1 MIKKKL
7 MKNNIIS
14 IKFVLIGALF
24 SLFPFVSF
32 AQTESQKQEIIAHY
46 DMAKIKALQLKIK
59 EKATAEKERAYAAA
73 KENQWEI
80 YKFNPDGSFDE
91 LVGLFPDGS
100 PKYLALDNVN
110 AAKSTR
116 ANHLNFGGSLGLNL
130 NGQNM
135 VGGVWDGGP
144 VRTSHQ
150 EFGGRVIIG
159 DGVTTLNS
167 NSFHGTHVTGTVTA
181 TGVQADAKGMAN
193 LATVKTFDWSFDEEE
208 VLTEIQ
214 NGMLLSNHSYGVPIA
229 NVPSSWYIGAYSED
243 ARAWDE
249 IHYVSPYYLMIV
261 SAGNDGGN
269 TNPNPTT
276 VGFDKLNGN
285 KNGKNNLVI
294 ANTLDALINPAG
306 DLLLVNINNGSSQ
319 GPTDDFRI
327 KPDIAGNGTGLY
339 STTSTGDTQYTSLS
353 GTSMA
358 SPNVM
363 GTVLLVQ
370 QHFNNVNQKF
380 MRSSTLKALACH
392 TADDAGN
399 AGPDA
404 KFGWGLL
411 NAKAAANAITN
422 NGLNTWITE
431 EKLNNNQTFT
441 MTVKSTAGSPLVAT
455 ICWTDVP
462 GIANSGVL
470 NNSTP
475 VLVNDLDIRITQG
488 GETFYPWRL
497 LPNATSLAVRNGD
510 NLVDTVETIKI
521 DNANGG
527 DYTITVTHKGTLVD
541 NQQPFGLVISGIN
554 STFGMIPLGYDQ
566 VKCSNE
572 EATFNL
578 SLNGVANGNVTL
590 STINAPV
597 GATINFSANPLTTN
611 GQFTMTVSNL
621 SNVAPGNYAIGV
633 VGTNGT
639 DTETRYVNLRVLS
652 NQFGT
657 ISAIYPSNGQQT
669 LPSTFNLTW
678 QADTNAENYLVEVAT
693 DYNFNSIIA
702 SGTTQ
707 TTSFTIA
714 SLESKTVYYW
724 RVKPSNQCGFATNF
738 AVYSFQTG
746 ILNCQNQFIGTD
758 FSDSTIG
765 NVSNSLAS
773 IPITVSGG
781 FIIGDVNVS
790 LAITHTWVQ
799 DMTIYLDGPAS
810 IGSPRITLFQEAC
823 AGEDNIDAVVDD
835 AGNVVQCTINPTP
848 AIAGTVKPVQFLSA
862 LNGLNADGVWKLQ
875 VVDNHN
881 GDGGKIDE
889 FSLDF
894 CSVNPVA
901 NLLILTN
908 NGILTETSSN
918 RVILNTDLNASTPL
932 QTAVTQKYT
941 VVALPQLGIL
951 TKNGV
956 ALVLGNSFTQNDI
969 NSGIVSYANSQT
981 SPGVDS
987 FKVDILNNTSGWY
1000 PNTIVNIII
1009 EENLSIAENTLNLVQ
1024 IYPNPTQ
1031 SSVTIQIP
1039 TMLSGESKIDLFD
1052 MQGRTILSKENNQQT
1067 TQLDLSNLT
1076 DGIYFIAISYQN
1088 QKVVKK
1094 IILKK

>member
-1 MIKKKL
+1 MKKNVVYIK
-7 MKNNIIS
+7 IILLAVFFS
-14 IKFVLIGALF
+14 VL
-24 SLFPFVSF
+24 PFASF
-32 AQTESQKQEIIAHY
+32 AQTESQKKEILAQY
-46 DMAKIKALQLKIK
+46 DLAKIKALQQ
-59 EKATAEKERAYAAA
+59 EFTQKAKAEKEKTLAAA
-73 KENQWEI
+73 RANQWEI
-80 YKFNPDGSFDE
+80 YKFNPDGTFDE
-91 LVGLFPDGS
+91 LMGLFPDGS

-116 ANHLNFGGSLGLNL
+116 TNHLNSGGSLGLNL

-150 EFGGRVIIG
+150 EFGGRVVIG
-159 DGVTTLNS
+159 DGATILNS

-193 LATVKTFDWSFDEEE
+193 LATVKTFDWNFDEIE
-208 VLTEIQ
+208 VLAEIQ
-214 NGMLLSNHSYGVPIA
+214 NGLLLSNHSYGVPIA
-229 NVPSSWYIGAYSED
+229 NVSSPWYMGAYSED

-269 TNPNPTT
+269 TNPSPTT

-294 ANTLDALINPAG
+294 ANALDALVDAAG
-306 DLLLVNINNGSSQ
+306 NLQLVNINNGSSQ

-339 STTSTGDTQYTSLS
+339 STTSTGDTNYTTLS

-363 GTVLLVQ
+363 GTLLLVQ

-422 NGLNTWITE
+422 NGLNTWISE
-431 EKLNNNQTFT
+431 EKLSNTQSFT
-441 MTVKSTAGSPLVAT
+441 MTVKSIAGAPLVAT

-462 GIANSGVL
+462 GLANTGIL
-470 NNSTP
+470 NNVTP
-475 VLVNDLDIRITQG
+475 ALVNDLDIRITQG
-488 GETFYPWRL
+488 GETYYPWRL

-510 NLVDTVETIKI
+510 NFVDTVETIKI

-527 DYTITVTHKGTLVD
+527 DYTITITHKGTLVD
-541 NQQPFGLVISGIN
+541 NEQAFGLVISGIN
-554 STFGMIPLGYDQ
+554 STFGMIPLGYNQ

-572 EATFNL
+572 EAAFPFNL
-578 SLNGVANGNVTL
+578 TGNANANVTL
-590 STINAPV
+590 SVVNAPA
-597 GATINFSANPLTTN
+597 GATINFSTNPLSSN

-621 SNVAPGNYAIGV
+621 SNVIPGNYAIGV

-639 DTETRYVNLRVLS
+639 ETETRYVNLRILS
-652 NQFGT
+652 NEFGPIT
-657 ISAIYPSNGQQT
+657 AIYPSNGQKT
-669 LPSTFNLTW
+669 LPATFNLTW
-678 QADTNAENYLVEVAT
+678 QADPNSENYMVEVAT
-693 DYNFNSIIA
+693 DFDFNSIII
-702 SGTTQ
+702 SETTQ
-707 TTSFTIA
+707 NTSLSI
-714 SLESKTVYYW
+714 SNLMSKTVYYW

-738 AVYSFQTG
+738 AVASFQTG

-758 FSDSTIG
+758 LSDATIG
-765 NVSNSLAS
+765 NVANSLAS
-773 IPITVSGG
+773 IPVTVSGG
-781 FIIGDVNVS
+781 FVIGDVNVS

-799 DMTIYLDGPAS
+799 DMTIYLDGPAA
-810 IGSPRITLFQEAC
+810 IGSPRIILFQEAC
-823 AGEDNIDAVVDD
+823 AGEDDIDAVVDD
-835 AGNVVQCTINPTP
+835 AGGEVQCTVNPTP
-848 AIAGTVKPVQFLSA
+848 AIVGTVKPVQFLSS
-862 LNGLNADGVWKLQ
+862 LNGLNADGIWKLQ
-875 VVDNHN
+875 VIDNHN
-881 GDGGKIDE
+881 GDGGAITE

-901 NLLILTN
+901 NLMTLTN
-908 NGILTETSSN
+908 TGIITTVSTDKIIFNTE
-918 RVILNTDLNASTPL
+918 LNANTPF
-932 QTAVTQKYT
+932 QTAATQKYT
-941 VVALPQLGIL
+941 LVTLPELGMIKKDGIPL
-951 TKNGV
+951 T
-956 ALVLGNSFTQNDI
+956 LGNSFTQSEI
-969 NSGIVSYANSQT
+969 NLGKISYENSQI
-981 SPGVDS
+981 SAGIDS
-987 FKVDILNNTSGWY
+987 FKVDVLNNTSGWY
-1000 PNTIVNIII
+1000 PNTTVNIII
-1009 EENLSIAENTLNLVQ
+1009 EENLSVSENTLNLVK
-1024 IYPNPTQ
+1024 IYPNPTKGFVSIQ
-1031 SSVTIQIP
+1031 LPSVI
-1039 TMLSGESKIDLFD
+1039 SGESKISLIDI
-1052 MQGRTILSKENNQQT
+1052 QGRTIFSKENNQQT
-1067 TQLDLSNLT
+1067 TQIDLSHLT
-1076 DGIYFIAISYQN
+1076 DGIYFISLTYQN

>member
-1 MIKKKL
+1 
-7 MKNNIIS
+7 MKNSTVSLKYVLLGAFFSMIS
-14 IKFVLIGALF
+14 CIT
-24 SLFPFVSF
+24 F
-32 AQTESQKQEIIAHY
+32 AQTDLQKQEIIAQY
-46 DMAKIKALQLKIK
+46 NIPKIKALQQQLAEKARAEK
-59 EKATAEKERAYAAA
+59 EKAIAAA
-73 KENQWEI
+73 RANQWDI
-80 YKFNPDGSFDE
+80 FKFNPDGSFDE
-91 LVGLFPDGS
+91 LIGLFPDGS

-116 ANHLNFGGSLGLNL
+116 ANHLNSGGSLGLNL

-135 VGGVWDGGP
+135 IGGVWDGGP

-159 DGVTTLNS
+159 DGVSILNS

-181 TGVQADAKGMAN
+181 TGVDANAKGMAN

-208 VLTEIQ
+208 VLAEVQ
-214 NGMLLSNHSYGVPIA
+214 NGLLLSNHSYGVPIA
-229 NVPSSWYIGAYSED
+229 NAPGPWFMGAYSED
-243 ARAWDE
+243 ARVWDE

-269 TNPNPTT
+269 TNSSPSTI
-276 VGFDKLNGN
+276 GYDKLNGN
-285 KNGKNNLVI
+285 KNAKNNLVI
-294 ANTLDALINPAG
+294 ANTLDALVDSSGN
-306 DLLLVNINNGSSQ
+306 LQLVNINSGSSQ

-327 KPDIAGNGTGLY
+327 KPDISGNGTGLY
-339 STTSTGDTQYTSLS
+339 STTSTGDTQYTNLS

-363 GTVLLVQ
+363 GTLLLVQ

-422 NGLNTWITE
+422 NGLNTWISE
-431 EKLNNNQTFT
+431 ENLNNNQSFT

-462 GIANSGVL
+462 GVANSGIL

-475 VLVNDLDIRITQG
+475 VLINDLDIRITQG

-510 NLVDTVETIKI
+510 NFVDTVETIKI

-541 NQQPFGLVISGIN
+541 NQQAFGLVISGIN

-572 EATFNL
+572 EATFSL
-578 SLNGVANGNVTL
+578 SLNGITNGNVTL
-590 STINAPV
+590 STINAPA
-597 GATINFSANPLTTN
+597 GATINFSSNPLTAN
-611 GQFTMTVSNL
+611 GQFTMNLSNL
-621 SNVAPGNYAIGV
+621 SNVTPGNYAIGV

-639 DTETRYVNLRVLS
+639 DTQTRYVNLRVLS
-652 NQFGT
+652 SEFGT
-657 ISAIYPSNGQQT
+657 ISTIYPSNGQQT

-678 QADTNAENYLVEVAT
+678 QVDPNAESYLVEVST
-693 DYNFNSIIA
+693 DYNFNSIVI
-702 SGTTQ
+702 SETTVN
-707 TTSFTIA
+707 SSLSI
-714 SLESKTVYYW
+714 SNLESKTIYYW
-724 RVKPSNQCGFATNF
+724 RVKPSNRCGIATNF
-738 AVYSFQTG
+738 AVSSFQTG

-758 FSDSTIG
+758 FSDASIG
-765 NVSNSLAS
+765 SVANSLAS
-773 IPITVSGG
+773 VPVTVTGG

-799 DMTIYLDGPAS
+799 DMTIYLDGPAE
-810 IGSPRITLFQEAC
+810 IGSPRITLFQEPC

-835 AGNVVQCTINPTP
+835 AGNTIQCNTNPTP
-848 AIAGTVKPVQFLSA
+848 AINGVVKPVQFLSN
-862 LNGLNADGVWKLQ
+862 LNGLNANGVWKLQ

-881 GDGGKIDE
+881 NDGGTIDE

-901 NLLILTN
+901 NLMTLTN
-908 NGILTETSSN
+908 NDIITETSSN
-918 RVILNTDLNASTPL
+918 KVILNTELNASTPF
-932 QTAVTQKYT
+932 QTATTQKYT
-941 VVALPQLGIL
+941 LVALPQLGVL
-951 TKNGV
+951 TMNGV
-956 ALVLGNSFTQNDI
+956 ALNLGNTFTQNDI
-969 NSGIVSYANSQT
+969 NLGVISYTNSQT

-987 FKVDILNNTSGWY
+987 FKVDVLNNTSGWY
-1000 PNTIVNIII
+1000 PNTMVNIII
-1009 EENLSIAENTLNLVQ
+1009 EENLSISENTLNSVM

-1031 SSVTIQIP
+1031 NFISIQLPSI
-1039 TMLSGESKIDLFD
+1039 LNGESKINLID
-1052 MQGRTILSKENNQQT
+1052 MQGRTILAEQINQQT
-1067 TQLDLSNLT
+1067 TQIDLSHFT
-1076 DGIYFIAISYQN
+1076 EGVYFVSISYQN

-1094 IILKK
+1094 IVLKK

>member
-1 MIKKKL
+1 MKKIAKTTKIILFVMMIFFCPYL
-7 MKNNIIS
+7 
-14 IKFVLIGALF
+14 LT
-24 SLFPFVSF
+24 
-32 AQTESQKQEIIAHY
+32 AQTEEQKQEILAQY
-46 DMAKIKALQLKIK
+46 DLSKIKALQLKLTERARVEK
-59 EKATAEKERAYAAA
+59 EKALAAA
-73 KENQWEI
+73 RANQWDI

-100 PKYLALDNVN
+100 PKYYALDNAN
-110 AAKSTR
+110 AARSTR
-116 ANHLNFGGSLGLNL
+116 ANHLNSGGSLGLNL

-144 VRTSHQ
+144 VRTTHQ
-150 EFGGRVIIG
+150 EFGGRVIVG
-159 DGVTTLNS
+159 DGVFNLNN
-167 NSFHGTHVTGTVTA
+167 NSFHGTHVTGTVA
-181 TGVQADAKGMAN
+181 GTGIQAEAKGMAN
-193 LATVKTFDWSFDEEE
+193 MATVKTFDWNQDEEE
-208 VLTEIQ
+208 VLAEIQ
-214 NGMLLSNHSYGVPIA
+214 NGLLLSNHSYGIPIA
-229 NVPSSWYIGAYSED
+229 NVPGPWFIGAYSQD
-243 ARAWDE
+243 ARTWDE
-249 IHYVSPYYLMIV
+249 IHHVSPYYLMIV

-269 TNPNPTT
+269 TNPSPTT
-276 VGFDKLNGN
+276 IGFDKLNGN
-285 KNGKNNLVI
+285 KNAKNNLVI
-294 ANTLDALINPAG
+294 ANALDALVDTAG
-306 DLLLVNINNGSSQ
+306 NLMLVNINSGSSQ

-327 KPDIAGNGTGLY
+327 KPDITGNGTGLY
-339 STTSTGDTQYTSLS
+339 STTSTGDTNYTTLS
-353 GTSMA
+353 GTSMS

-363 GTVLLVQ
+363 GTLLLVQ

-380 MRSSTLKALACH
+380 MRSSTLKALACN

-404 KFGWGLL
+404 RFGWGLL

-422 NGLNTWITE
+422 NGLNTWISE
-431 EKLNNNQTFT
+431 ESLNNNQSFT
-441 MTVKSTAGSPLVAT
+441 MTVKSTAGAPLVAT

-488 GETFYPWRL
+488 GETYYPWRL

-510 NLVDTVETIKI
+510 NFVDTVETIKI

-527 DYTITVTHKGTLVD
+527 DYTITVTHKGNLVD
-541 NQQPFGLVISGIN
+541 NKQPFGLVISGIN

-572 EATFNL
+572 DATFSL
-578 SLNGVANGNVTL
+578 SLNGVGNGNVTL

-597 GATINFSANPLTTN
+597 GATINFSANPLTAN
-611 GQFTMTVSNL
+611 GQFTMNVSNL
-621 SNVAPGNYAIGV
+621 SNVAPGNYTIGV

-639 DTETRYVNLRVLS
+639 DTQTRYVNLRVLS

-657 ISAIYPSNGQQT
+657 ISAIYPANGQQT
-669 LPSTFNLTW
+669 LPATFNLTW
-678 QADTNAENYLVEVAT
+678 QTDPNAENYLVEVAT
-693 DYNFNSIIA
+693 DYNFNTIIT
-702 SGTTQ
+702 SET
-707 TTSFTIA
+707 TTSSTLSI
-714 SLESKTVYYW
+714 SNLESKTVYYW

-738 AVYSFQTG
+738 AVASFQTG

-758 FSDSTIG
+758 FSDSAIG
-765 NVSNSLAS
+765 TVANSLAS
-773 IPITVSGG
+773 VPVTVSGG

-790 LAITHTWVQ
+790 LALTHTWVQ

-810 IGSPRITLFQEAC
+810 IGSPRITLFQEPC

-835 AGNVVQCTINPTP
+835 GGNVVVCMTNPTP
-848 AIAGTVKPVQFLSA
+848 AIVGTVKPVEFLST

-881 GDGGKIDE
+881 GDGGTIDE
-889 FSLDF
+889 FSLNF

-901 NLLILTN
+901 NLMTLTN
-908 NGILTETSSN
+908 NGIVTSASSSKI
-918 RVILNTDLNASTPL
+918 ILNTELNANTPF
-932 QTAVTQKYT
+932 QTAITQKYT
-941 VVALPQLGIL
+941 LVALPQLGTL

-956 ALVLGNSFTQNDI
+956 TLVLGDSFTQNDI
-969 NSGIVSYANSQT
+969 NLGVVSYSNSQT
-981 SPGVDS
+981 SPSVDF
-987 FKVDILNNTSGWY
+987 FKVDVLNNTSGWY
-1000 PNTIVNIII
+1000 PNTTVNIII
-1009 EENLSIAENTLNLVQ
+1009 EENLSVSENTLNLVK
-1024 IYPNPTQ
+1024 IYPNPTKGFV
-1031 SSVTIQIP
+1031 SIQLP
-1039 TMLSGESKIDLFD
+1039 LMLNSESKINLIDI
-1052 MQGRTILSKENNQQT
+1052 QGRTILSKENNQQT
-1067 TQLDLSNLT
+1067 TQIDLSHLT